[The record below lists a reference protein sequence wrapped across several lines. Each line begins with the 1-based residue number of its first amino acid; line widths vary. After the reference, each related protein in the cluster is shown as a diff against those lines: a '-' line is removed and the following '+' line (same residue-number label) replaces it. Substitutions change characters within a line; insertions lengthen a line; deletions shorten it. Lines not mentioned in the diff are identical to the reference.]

1 VVDFSIT
8 HLKNTSLFKSVIPSK
23 IFKGMAMGV
32 PILHGVE
39 GESANIIESED
50 FGVCFISEDSE
61 DLTSKILALVK
72 DKQINYL

>member
-1 VVDFSIT
+1 
-8 HLKNTSLFKSVIPSK
+8 
-23 IFKGMAMGV
+23 MAMGV